1 MAIFCIDSS
10 KLKPSPSIT
19 GHAAPGGMQN
29 YLPEGDVS
37 TQPGYFKIRDS
48 IAKSHTV
55 KVILVTSRKSLV
67 SVKKGL
73 QRTNAAVISQKELKP
88 CLEVMET
95 KGPWAHRP
103 QNIRIAC
110 IQIVL

>member
-1 MAIFCIDSS
+1 M
-10 KLKPSPSIT
+10 K
-19 GHAAPGGMQN
+19 N

-37 TQPGYFKIRDS
+37 TLPGYFKIRDF

-55 KVILVTSRKSLV
+55 KVILVTSRKILSFLH
-67 SVKKGL
+67 KKRL
-73 QRTNAAVISQKELKP
+73 LRKKAAVVSQKELKTLP
-88 CLEVMET
+88 GSDGNQ
-95 KGPWAHRP
+95 KGSCVHP